1 MFNLKRSERNPIL
14 SPNKNHQWEA
24 FSTFNP
30 TAVRAGRDLHLF
42 YRALS
47 SPDILEE
54 PHISRSIIGHA
65 ISKNDDVFTDRKPFI
80 SPEFDFERYG
90 CEDPRVT
97 KLGKKYYFF
106 YTALSGY
113 PYNADNIKTAV
124 AISEDFESIKE
135 KHLVTPF
142 NAKAMTLFPEKING
156 KYAAILLVN
165 PDRPPSKI
173 GYAEFDTEEEMW
185 SEEYW
190 KKWYE
195 DLDSHTLNI
204 SKNDSEQVEP
214 GCQPIKTKY
223 GWLLVYSHIERYF
236 TDQKIFGI
244 RAVLLDLK
252 NPKVI
257 IGEHKQSFMVP
268 EMYYEKVGMV
278 GNVIFPSG
286 ALINKDELEIYYGS
300 TDTFCNVATVNLEA
314 FLGTLLNKNSEL
326 IKRYKGNPI
335 LETRPNMEWEAHG
348 VFNPAAIEIDEKIHI
363 LYRAMSANDISTI
376 GYAATLDGESI
387 IDRSSRPIYE
397 PREEFEKKQGEGY
410 SGCEDPRLVNIE
422 DTVYMFYTAFDGHTP
437 KVAATSI
444 SAVDFVNKNWKKWT
458 KPALITPLE
467 ITNKDGCIIP
477 EKTDKGYVVIHR
489 VNESICADIFE
500 TLDFTKEKVKKCL
513 EIIGPRQGMWD
524 GYKVGLSTPPIK
536 TKSGWLMIY
545 HGVSENKMYRIG
557 AVLLDLKDPTIVL
570 GRTALPIFEPK
581 EPYELDGTVPNV
593 VFPCGNVR
601 RKDKLFIY
609 YGGADRVVG
618 LATVKIADLLKTLI

>member
-1 MFNLKRSERNPIL
+1 MFNLKRSDANPIL

-24 FSTFNP
+24 YSTFNP
-30 TAVRAGRDLHLF
+30 TAVRTGRDVHLF

-54 PHISRSIIGHA
+54 PHISRSIIGRA
-65 ISKNDDVFTDRKPFI
+65 ISKNGDIFTDRKPFI
-80 SPEFDFERYG
+80 SPELDFERYG

-97 KLGKKYYFF
+97 KFGGKYYFF

-124 AISEDFESIKE
+124 AISEDLENIKE
-135 KHLVTPF
+135 KHLVTTF

-173 GYAEFDTEEEMW
+173 GYAEFETEEEMW

-223 GWLLVYSHIERYF
+223 GWLLIYSHIERYF

-252 NPKVI
+252 NPKII

-278 GNVIFPSG
+278 GNVVFPSG
-286 ALINKDELEIYYGS
+286 ALVNKDILEIYYGS
-300 TDTFCNVATVNLEA
+300 TDTFCNVATVNLEV
-314 FLGTLLNKNSEL
+314 FLETLIKPNKGL
-326 IKRYKGNPI
+326 IKRSITNPI
-335 LETRPNMEWEAHG
+335 LETRTKMDWEAHG
-348 VFNPAAIEIDEKIHI
+348 VFNPAAIELDGKIHI
-363 LYRAMSANDISTI
+363 LYRAMSMDDTSTI
-376 GYAATLDGESI
+376 GYAATLDGENI
-387 IDRSSRPIYE
+387 IERSSKPIYI
-397 PREEFEKKQGEGY
+397 PREEFEKKIGDGY
-410 SGCEDPRLVNIE
+410 SGCEDPRLIE
-422 DTVYMFYTAFDGHTP
+422 IDGTVYMFYTAFDGHTP
-437 KVAATSI
+437 KVAVASI
-444 SAVDFVNKNWKKWT
+444 PEKDFLDKNWRKWT
-458 KPALITPLE
+458 KASIITPSDVA
-467 ITNKDGCIIP
+467 NKDGCIIP
-477 EKTDKGYVVIHR
+477 EKTEKGYVVIHR

-500 TLDFTKEKVKKCL
+500 TLDFSKERVKKCI

-524 GYKVGLSTPPIK
+524 GLKVGLSAPPIK
-536 TKSGWLMIY
+536 TKNGWLMLY
-545 HGVSENKMYRIG
+545 HGVSENKIYRIG
-557 AVLLDLKDPTIVL
+557 AILLDLKDPTTVL
-570 GRTALPIFEPK
+570 GRTAMPIFEPE

-609 YGGADRVVG
+609 YGGADKVVG
-618 LATVKIADLLKTLI
+618 LATVKVSDLLKKVL